1 MWFIYT
7 MEYYSSIK
15 NKKLLIL
22 KTTWI
27 SLKMIILKVNQIQKI
42 IYSIALLIKN
52 KIYNDKKVI
61 NSWLGLGVE
70 SQMFQKCEG
79 IVCAPEVYI
88 IGGGGQRCL
97 KRCDRQLVSHP
108 TFLWTPLTR
117 AQYDIHGTPTAS
129 CCQFLLFLGIST
141 LGLSFKLLC
150 CPCNR
155 IYNKTSPG
163 KSSKVL

>member
-1 MWFIYT
+1 

-61 NSWLGLGVE
+61 NSWLGLGVKG
-70 SQMFQKCEG
+70 QMFQKCEG

-88 IGGGGQRCL
+88 I
-97 KRCDRQLVSHP
+97 
-108 TFLWTPLTR
+108 
-117 AQYDIHGTPTAS
+117 
-129 CCQFLLFLGIST
+129 
-141 LGLSFKLLC
+141 
-150 CPCNR
+150 
-155 IYNKTSPG
+155 
-163 KSSKVL
+163 